1 MRRLFIH
8 DLGTIAIEAAVGRA
22 YTTRN
27 LLQVVMKH
35 SLTRA
40 RIEIDLG
47 ALQRNGAAMARRAG
61 VPLLP
66 MIKADAYGLGV
77 AAAVRALDSLNPWGY
92 GVATIAEGEELRLLG
107 VTKPVLIF
115 TPLLNDEL
123 ERARSARLTPTLGFP
138 GEIDAWRKAGGGSW
152 HLSIDTGMSRAG
164 IPWREV
170 SAVKHLVELLP
181 PDGAFTHF
189 HSAELDD
196 GTMEVQ
202 EARFREAIA
211 ALPSRPRLLHAAN
224 SAAIARQGRS
234 AWDLVR
240 PGIFLYGVG
249 SGRTAAVQPEN
260 VVNLRAP
267 IVEIRNLEAGD
278 TVSYGATLRVDR
290 PARIATLAV
299 GYADGYPRALSE
311 VGSVLVGGTLA
322 PIAGRVTMDMTMI
335 DVTTVKCEVGDVATL
350 IGRAGDTVLTV
361 ERVADHAGVSPYELL
376 TGLRS
381 RIERTYTELRS

>member
-1 MRRLFIH
+1 
-8 DLGTIAIEAAVGRA
+8 
-22 YTTRN
+22 
-27 LLQVVMKH
+27 MKH

-47 ALQRNGAAMARRAG
+47 ALQRNGAAAARRAG

-77 AAAVRALDSLNPWGY
+77 EAAVRALDRLDPWGY
-92 GVATIAEGEELRLLG
+92 GVATVVEGEELRRLA
-107 VTKPVLIF
+107 VARPVVVF
-115 TPLLNDEL
+115 TPLLKEDL
-123 ERARSARLTPTLGFP
+123 KRAREARLTPTLGFAS
-138 GEIDAWRKAGGGSW
+138 EIEAWKQAGGGPW

-170 SAVKHLVELLP
+170 ATIRNLVGLLP
-181 PDGAFTHF
+181 PEGAFTHF

-196 GTMEVQ
+196 GTLELQ
-202 EARFREAIA
+202 EKRFREAIA
-211 ALPSRPRLLHAAN
+211 TLPSRPPLLHAAN

-234 AWDLVR
+234 AWDLAR

-249 SGRTAAVQPEN
+249 SGRTAAIQPEN

-267 IVEIRNLEAGD
+267 IVEIRNLESGD
-278 TVSYGATLRVDR
+278 SVSYGATLRVER

-299 GYADGYPRALSE
+299 GYADGYPRSLS
-311 VGSVLVGGTLA
+311 GSSSVLVGGTLA

-335 DVTTVKCEVGDVATL
+335 DVTTIKCDVGDVATL

-361 ERVADHAGVSPYELL
+361 ERVADDAGMSPYELL

-381 RIERTYTELRS
+381 RVERTYTGA

>member
-1 MRRLFIH
+1 
-8 DLGTIAIEAAVGRA
+8 
-22 YTTRN
+22 
-27 LLQVVMKH
+27 MKH
-35 SLTRA
+35 SLSRA

-66 MIKADAYGLGV
+66 MIKGDAYGLGV
-77 AAAVRALDSLNPWGY
+77 GATVRALDSLNPWGY
-92 GVATIAEGEELRLLG
+92 GVATVPEGEELRRLG
-107 VTKPVLIF
+107 VSRPVVVF
-115 TPLLNDEL
+115 TPLLEQDL
-123 ERARSARLTPTLGFP
+123 ARARSSRLTPTLGFAD
-138 GEIDAWRKAGGGSW
+138 EIEAWKRAGGGPW

-164 IPWREV
+164 ISWRDV
-170 SAVKHLVELLP
+170 SSVRHLAALLP
-181 PDGAFTHF
+181 PEGAFTHF
-189 HSAELDD
+189 HSAELDN
-196 GTMEVQ
+196 GTLEEQ
-202 EARFREAIA
+202 EGRFREAIA
-211 ALPSRPRLLHAAN
+211 SLPSRPRLLHTAN

-249 SGRTAAVQPEN
+249 SGRTAATQPEN

-278 TVSYGATLRVDR
+278 TVSYDATLRVDR

-335 DVTTVKCEVGDVATL
+335 DVTTVRCEVGDVATL
-350 IGRAGDTVLTV
+350 IGRAEDTVLTV
-361 ERVADHAGVSPYELL
+361 ERVADDAGVSPYELL

-381 RIERTYTELRS
+381 RVERAYVGERS